1 MELNLTAI
9 VIAMIG
15 IFGSIGFWNFKIAR
29 AKAEDDKNGA
39 LNQLLIREI
48 EELKDKVDILLRDK
62 EELLQEISYLRAEL
76 ASTKAELHAVNNML
90 RYGRDHH
97 G

>member
-1 MELNLTAI
+1 
-9 VIAMIG
+9 
-15 IFGSIGFWNFKIAR
+15 
-29 AKAEDDKNGA
+29 
-39 LNQLLIREI
+39 
-48 EELKDKVDILLRDK
+48 LKDKVDILLRDK